1 MNLFLQHPDTKNMK
15 DRSDDHPILHNE
27 PEPYCS
33 EFPDEGIHTHNLLL
47 MYTETSVAAGSPE
60 NLL

>member
-1 MNLFLQHPDTKNMK
+1 MNLFLQHPDPNN
-15 DRSDDHPILHNE
+15 NE
-27 PEPYCS
+27 PELYSNECS
-33 EFPDEGIHTHNLLL
+33 EFLDEAIRMRDLLL